1 MAFSLANSWLIE
13 LREGSSRP
21 NQDDRSS
28 SNEAKDDE
36 VSQLDLSESDIDETA
51 VTDFELSDSEE
62 RMTTIEIDLVINEIP
77 NL

>member
-28 SNEAKDDE
+28 SNEAKNDE
-36 VSQLDLSESDIDETA
+36 VSQLDLSESDIDRTA
-51 VTDFELSDSEE
+51 VTDFELSRFRGENDDDRDRSSD
-62 RMTTIEIDLVINEIP
+62 R
-77 NL
+77 

>member
-1 MAFSLANSWLIE
+1 M
-13 LREGSSRP
+13 
-21 NQDDRSS
+21 
-28 SNEAKDDE
+28 
-36 VSQLDLSESDIDETA
+36 SQLDLSESDIDETA